1 MDEKELKVR
10 RIRYLIFHRASS
22 EMEEILQKALVRV
35 DLYSLNLEDLD
46 AVLEAVS
53 LYDRDLEEI
62 LFRGGSA
69 SEKVMR
75 GLRILGLVE

>member
-1 MDEKELKVR
+1 MDEKEFKLR
-10 RIRYLIFHRASS
+10 RIKYLVFHRASS

-35 DLYSLNLEDLD
+35 DLYSLDSEDLD

-69 SEKVMR
+69 PEKVRR
-75 GLRILGLVE
+75 GLKVLGLM